1 MAWAILLG
9 TSSAK
14 VERMRERF
22 SLRVLCALCV
32 SALAFSFCALDS
44 AAQSQAAY
52 LGFDRNQYPGDAAMK
67 LLRKDFVFTGYW
79 VGPAPGEKSSAWQGK
94 REFLRLLE
102 YGFLLLYSGPDSG
115 NLKSSA
121 SAAEKGTA
129 DARGAATSARREGF
143 PAGSIIFL
151 DIEEGGRV
159 SAHYHAYLKAWADEL
174 RRGGFNRGV
183 YCSGMP
189 VDEGH
194 GVTITTADDIHNDP
208 ALGEFTF
215 WVYNDACP
223 PSGGCAAELH
233 PPSPSKSGINYA
245 AVWQFAQ
252 SPRRKQFTGRC
263 SAKYAPDG
271 NCYAQSDPAHQWFLD
286 LNSAT
291 LADPSGGA
299 K

>member
-1 MAWAILLG
+1 
-9 TSSAK
+9 
-14 VERMRERF
+14 MRER
-22 SLRVLCALCV
+22 SALRVLWALCV
-32 SALAFSFCALDS
+32 SAVALSFCALPS
-44 AAQSQAAY
+44 AAQSQTAY
-52 LGFDRNQYPGDAAMK
+52 LGFDRNQYPGDAAMR
-67 LLRKDFVFTGYW
+67 LLRKDFAFTGYW
-79 VGPAPGEKSSAWQGK
+79 VGPAPGEKSSTWQGK
-94 REFLRLLE
+94 RELLRSLG

-129 DARGAATSARREGF
+129 DARGAATSVRGEGF
-143 PAGSIIFL
+143 SAGSILFL
-151 DIEEGGRV
+151 DIEEGGRL
-159 SAHYHAYLKAWADEL
+159 SANYHAYLKAWAGEL
-174 RRGGFNRGV
+174 RRLGLVTGV

-194 GVTITTADDIHNDP
+194 GVTITTADDIHNDG
-208 ALGEFTF
+208 ALGEFAF

-223 PSGGCAAELH
+223 PSGGCAGEPS
-233 PPSPSKSGINYA
+233 PPAPSKSGISYA

-252 SPRRKQFTGRC
+252 SPRRRQFTGRC

-271 NCYAQSDPAHQWFLD
+271 NCYSPSDAAHQWFLD

-291 LADPSGGA
+291 SADPSGGA

>member
-1 MAWAILLG
+1 
-9 TSSAK
+9 
-14 VERMRERF
+14 MRERF
-22 SLRVLCALCV
+22 SLRILCALCV
-32 SALAFSFCALDS
+32 FALTFSFCALPS
-44 AAQSQAAY
+44 PAQSKAAY

-79 VGPAPGEKSSAWQGK
+79 VGSAPGEKSSAWHGK
-94 REFLRLLE
+94 REFLRSLE

-129 DARGAATSARREGF
+129 DARGAANSTRREGF
-143 PAGSIIFL
+143 PSGSIIFL
-151 DIEEGGRV
+151 DIEEGGRL
-159 SAHYHAYLKAWADEL
+159 SANYHAYLRAWADEL
-174 RRGGFNRGV
+174 RRIGSATGV

-208 ALGEFTF
+208 ALGEFAF

-223 PSGGCAAELH
+223 PSGGCAAEPQ
-233 PPSPSKSGINYA
+233 PPAPSKSGINYA
-245 AVWQFAQ
+245 VVWQFAQ

-263 SAKYAPDG
+263 STKYAPDG
-271 NCYAQSDPAHQWFLD
+271 NCYARSDAAHHWFLD

-291 LADPSGGA
+291 SPDPSGGA
-299 K
+299 R

>member
-1 MAWAILLG
+1 MQ
-9 TSSAK
+9 
-14 VERMRERF
+14 ERSPPRA
-22 SLRVLCALCV
+22 LCALCL
-32 SALAFSFCALDS
+32 SALALFFCAIPS
-44 AAQSQAAY
+44 AAQTKAAY

-94 REFLRLLE
+94 REFLRSLE

-121 SAAEKGTA
+121 SAVEKGTA
-129 DARGAATSARREGF
+129 DAKGAAASVRREGF
-143 PAGSIIFL
+143 PAASIIFL
-151 DIEEGGRV
+151 DIEEGGRL
-159 SAHYHAYLKAWADEL
+159 SANYHAYLKAWADEL
-174 RRGGFNRGV
+174 RRLGSVTGV

-194 GVTITTADDIHNDP
+194 GVTITTADDIHSDP
-208 ALGEFTF
+208 ALGEFAF

-223 PSGGCAAELH
+223 PSRGCAAEPH
-233 PPSPSKSGINYA
+233 PPAPSKSGISYA

-252 SPRRKQFTGRC
+252 SPRRKQFTARC
-263 SAKYAPDG
+263 PAKCAPDG
-271 NCYAQSDPAHQWFLD
+271 NCYAPSDTAHQWFLD

-291 LADPSGGA
+291 SPDPSGGA